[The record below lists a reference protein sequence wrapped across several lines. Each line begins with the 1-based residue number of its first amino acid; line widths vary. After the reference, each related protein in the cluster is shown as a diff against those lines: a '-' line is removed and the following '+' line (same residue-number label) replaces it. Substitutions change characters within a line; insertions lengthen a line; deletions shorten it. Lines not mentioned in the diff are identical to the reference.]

1 MFLKTLR
8 EVIMRV
14 YFVDLTTVYKTI
26 CQFPMVTIG
35 NSRTPVIFQMWL
47 SPPRK
52 RIKPVRRT
60 GVTQPLNSSTSFV
73 WDAIMN
79 SFGCCLVASG

>member
-26 CQFPMVTIG
+26 FQFPVVSIV
-35 NSRTPVIFQMWL
+35 NSRTSVIFQMWL
-47 SPPRK
+47 FPQKENKTSEK
-52 RIKPVRRT
+52 NWSDPVL
-60 GVTQPLNSSTSFV
+60 GEPLNSF
-73 WDAIMN
+73 
-79 SFGCCLVASG
+79 